1 MKMKEKIIT
10 IIEGILLYTMWFSI
24 TALMLGGVV
33 WIWKMILS

>member
-1 MKMKEKIIT
+1 MKEKIVAM
-10 IIEGILLYTMWFSI
+10 IESILLYTMWFSL